1 MDLRQLEHFVAVAEE
16 GHFTRAASRCHIS
29 QSALSTSI
37 RSLERELGSPLFVRT
52 TRKVALTDAGRV
64 LLGEARRTLAAAASA
79 RDSVQAVQG
88 LLRGSLQVGGIET
101 PGMLDQ
107 AALLTTFRDLHPAVD
122 IRYVRDTS
130 MNLIP
135 EVAASR
141 LDVALVSLPRR
152 LPESVLAI
160 PLMTQPI
167 VFVCRPD
174 HPMAGRKRVTLKS
187 LADQDFVG
195 PLPGWTGYE
204 GIDRVFAGT
213 GKRRRVTFEVNDVST
228 ILDFVAHGLGI
239 TLAIESLAADR
250 PDLRAIP
257 LAGPAMTWTLGAI
270 AHRHHAAPAA
280 RAFVALL
287 PKFRTLGQGTQRPGT
302 DQRADNQPVDEL
314 LPSRASQAEPGGQSK
329 RPVRGARRTR
339 ASSGR

>member
-29 QSALSTSI
+29 QSALSTFI

-122 IRYVRDTS
+122 IRYLRVNTS

-141 LDVALVSLPRR
+141 RDVALVSLPRR

-167 VFVCRPD
+167 VFVCPPD

-187 LADQDFVG
+187 
-195 PLPGWTGYE
+195 
-204 GIDRVFAGT
+204 
-213 GKRRRVTFEVNDVST
+213 
-228 ILDFVAHGLGI
+228 
-239 TLAIESLAADR
+239 
-250 PDLRAIP
+250 
-257 LAGPAMTWTLGAI
+257 
-270 AHRHHAAPAA
+270 
-280 RAFVALL
+280 
-287 PKFRTLGQGTQRPGT
+287 
-302 DQRADNQPVDEL
+302 
-314 LPSRASQAEPGGQSK
+314 
-329 RPVRGARRTR
+329 
-339 ASSGR
+339 